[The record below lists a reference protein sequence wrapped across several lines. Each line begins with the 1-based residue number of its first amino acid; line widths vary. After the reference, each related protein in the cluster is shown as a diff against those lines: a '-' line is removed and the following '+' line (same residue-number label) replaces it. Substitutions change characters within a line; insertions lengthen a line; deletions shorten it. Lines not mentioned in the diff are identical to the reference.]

1 MMAPQVP
8 IMSAFN
14 YLMLANK
21 TADIW
26 RFIIII
32 ICNSGIVTSL
42 LKGNWKQLL
51 QQCLC
56 LSDSCF
62 LTSDHH
68 GKRCY

>member
-1 MMAPQVP
+1 MKATQVP

-14 YLMLANK
+14 YLMMANK

-32 ICNSGIVTSL
+32 ICNIGIVTSL
-42 LKGNWKQLL
+42 LKGNWKQL

-62 LTSDHH
+62 LISDHH
-68 GKRCY
+68 GKRRC